1 MPVLRELQVEVEYS
15 DTYEGCF
22 VCGRENPNGLRL
34 EFSRDTEKKE
44 VYTRW
49 RPKEYMQGFKEV
61 VHGGFITMVLD
72 EVMAKVC
79 LFDKKPAVTL
89 RIEVRFIKPIRVDE
103 EIIVRGRCVE
113 TRGRRLKLEAWCED
127 GAGEKRVEAG
137 ALFLA
142 V

>member
-1 MPVLRELQVEVEYS
+1 MPVLRELLMEVEYS

-22 VCGRENPNGLRL
+22 VCGKKNPNGLRL
-34 EFSRDTEKKE
+34 EFSWDTEKKE

-49 RPKEYMQGFKEV
+49 RPKQYMQGFKGV

-89 RIEVRFIKPIRVDE
+89 RIEVKFIKPVRVDE
-103 EIIVRGRCVE
+103 EITVRGRCVE
-113 TRGRRLKLEAWCED
+113 ARGRRLKLEAWCE
-127 GAGEKRVEAG
+127 GEAGEKRAEAG
-137 ALFLA
+137 ALFL
-142 V
+142 VV